1 MSDLKRRPIPL
12 HDAARDD
19 DVELATRLI
28 ADGADVNQRDADGF
42 TALHFAAQQYSV
54 AVAELL
60 LRHGADVAAEN
71 RYGNTP
77 LGTAVYESRGR
88 GDMIR
93 LLLAHGADPDKPNH
107 AGRTPAQLARLIA
120 NYPVAQ
126 LLEPP
131 ADTPKH

>member
-1 MSDLKRRPIPL
+1 VTSNAGPSLFTTR
-12 HDAARDD
+12 
-19 DVELATRLI
+19 LATTTLSSRL
-28 ADGADVNQRDADGF
+28 G
-42 TALHFAAQQYSV
+42 HFAAQQYSV